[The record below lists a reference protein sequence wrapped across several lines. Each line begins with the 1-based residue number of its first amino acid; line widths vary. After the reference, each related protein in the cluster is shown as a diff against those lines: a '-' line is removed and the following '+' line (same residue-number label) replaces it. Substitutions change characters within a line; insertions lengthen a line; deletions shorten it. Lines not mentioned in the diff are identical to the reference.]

1 MFYTYAVGIDS
12 RHRKDEIVYHY
23 EKRQHYILI
32 YTRTTAQFQI
42 DDEEIP
48 VKKGTLLLISPDKR
62 ASYTGVWEGYC
73 DDWINFYDPDNQ
85 LANFRIPINKPVS
98 LQENIPVS
106 QYMQLMMNA
115 FHSGMAQRDN
125 VLSQLMMAFF
135 TSVSYTHLTL
145 PTIA

>member
-12 RHRKDEIVYHY
+12 RHRKGEIVYHY

-106 QYMQLMMNA
+106 
-115 FHSGMAQRDN
+115 
-125 VLSQLMMAFF
+125 
-135 TSVSYTHLTL
+135 
-145 PTIA
+145 